1 MNQETK
7 HTEVQKSD
15 QNNGI
20 GNGYDPATADEID
33 LADLIAVLYRKRWFV
48 IIMTLL
54 IVGAA
59 FGYTFKLQK
68 KYSISTMVEIGQV
81 SDELGNYQ
89 AIESLDTVNNRLQSF
104 GRIVYQKMTSMRSD
118 ATDKGLG
125 FDFKKDFKIKI
136 PKKGKIVSLNLETA
150 NTLLGADFTNQVI
163 DTLIKAH
170 DRIQTSA
177 KNMIKRNIRNQQNK
191 LVVLKHKKQSL
202 LDNFD
207 ELDRT
212 FKNKT
217 ITAKNNIAELYDNI
231 RNIESQKK
239 FQKQRIEYLESQK
252 KELTEQIKDVEK
264 RYNTLLDLKL
274 KAGNQVKEEGAL
286 SLMLYSSEIQQNQA
300 YLSKIRERL
309 FFEIPEAISKI
320 HTGIDKMDTDISKI
334 RTKIK
339 FQQQLI
345 SQLTPELTEAK
356 NKLNRKID
364 TIKNDK
370 QNIEAN
376 IEDLNQKMSNMAKTR
391 KILEPQVSEETVS
404 PNVKIIVALGCV
416 SGFFI
421 SIFLAFILEFWA
433 INRNKIV
440 LSEK

>member
-20 GNGYDPATADEID
+20 DNGYDPATADEID

-59 FGYTFKLQK
+59 FGYTFKLPK

-404 PNVKIIVALGCV
+404 PNVKIIVALGGV

-433 INRNKIV
+433 LNRNKIV